1 MGSEGAVLVENR
13 RVEGVVAPTA
23 PQPDPTAESGRSIAW
38 GQPKDPL
45 RMVVTFLQRQN
56 RMAERQTRNPAQKF
70 DRTLIPDFVL
80 AIWTLN
86 IHRSPILTGP
96 VSPLGPYWV

>member
-1 MGSEGAVLVENR
+1 MGSDGAVLVENR

-23 PQPDPTAESGRSIAW
+23 PQPDPTTESGRSIAW

-45 RMVVTFLQRQN
+45 RMVVTFLQRQK
-56 RMAERQTRNPAQKF
+56 RMAERQTRNPAKKF
-70 DRTLIPDFVL
+70 GRTLIPNFVL

-86 IHRSPILTGP
+86 IHRSPILTSP
-96 VSPLGPYWV
+96 VSPQGPY